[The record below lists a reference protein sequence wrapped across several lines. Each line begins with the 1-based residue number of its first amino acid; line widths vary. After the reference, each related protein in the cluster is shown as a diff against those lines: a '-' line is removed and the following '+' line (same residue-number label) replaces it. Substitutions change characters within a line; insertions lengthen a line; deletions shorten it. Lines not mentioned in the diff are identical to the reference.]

1 MKACEVKLGQMIDG
15 GRVTSRVDNMNGT
28 FDICISYF
36 DYEQREWEHYPMVFE
51 ANEEISL

>member
-15 GRVTSRVDNMNGT
+15 GKVTGRVDNMDGT

-51 ANEEISL
+51 ANEEIDL